1 MTKPDKSQSIVNARL
16 LLRQCEVGVLST
28 HSKACSGYPFGSVST
43 FLSTHEGDVI
53 FYISDL
59 AQHTHNIK
67 HDAKMCLT
75 VFSAESTRGRRSDDP
90 NAEAR
95 LSLLGTAHKIDQA
108 LEASVSERY
117 FSLYPDSRKYQGAH
131 DFAFYQMTTDR
142 VRYIGGFGDIHW
154 INDKDW
160 RLPSPEWK
168 AGEMGMIR
176 HMNEDHVDAM
186 QAICAHNLGIQCD
199 HVEMLAVNPDGAF
212 YRCDEKQT
220 VFIPFETLAIDPKSV
235 RVELVSQTNAARN
248 ALGLVKD
255 AV

>member
-1 MTKPDKSQSIVNARL
+1 MTKPNKSHSIKNARL
-16 LLRQCEVGVLST
+16 LLRQSEVGVLST

-43 FLSTHEGDVI
+43 FISTHEGDII

-95 LSLLGTAHKIDQA
+95 LSLLGTAEKVEKES
-108 LEASVSERY
+108 EASVAERY
-117 FSLYPDSRKYQGAH
+117 FSLYPDSKKYQGAH
-131 DFAFYQMTTDR
+131 DFAFYKMKTER

-154 INDKDW
+154 IKEDDW
-160 RLPSPEWK
+160 RLPTPEWK
-168 AGEMGMIR
+168 SGELGMIH
-176 HMNEDHVDAM
+176 HMNEDHLDAM
-186 QAICAHNLGIQCD
+186 KAIYSHHIQKDCND
-199 HVEMLAVNPDGAF
+199 VKMLAVNPDGAF
-212 YRCDEKQT
+212 YQCGDAKP
-220 VFIPFETLAIDPKSV
+220 VFIPFDSLAIESQSV
-235 RVELVSQTNAARN
+235 RMKLVAQTNSARE
-248 ALGLVKD
+248 ALGIVKE